1 MYNYLFS
8 LNGFSVY
15 WAKATLTFNFFPV
28 KMITRYKQLKH
39 WIGITAYLFPLFKF
53 SKSVSTLM
61 VDIIAP
67 SGFMAS
73 GQKLEEASEEF
84 LRVFIWIGIENNNNN
99 NNNNNND
106 NDNLII
112 IMG

>member
-1 MYNYLFS
+1 
-8 LNGFSVY
+8 
-15 WAKATLTFNFFPV
+15 
-28 KMITRYKQLKH
+28 
-39 WIGITAYLFPLFKF
+39 
-53 SKSVSTLM
+53 M

-84 LRVFIWIGIENNNNN
+84 LCVFIWIGIENNNNN

-106 NDNLII
+106 NLII
-112 IMG
+112 IMV

>member
-1 MYNYLFS
+1 M
-8 LNGFSVY
+8 
-15 WAKATLTFNFFPV
+15 
-28 KMITRYKQLKH
+28 
-39 WIGITAYLFPLFKF
+39 FPLFKF

-106 NDNLII
+106 NLII
-112 IMG
+112 IMV